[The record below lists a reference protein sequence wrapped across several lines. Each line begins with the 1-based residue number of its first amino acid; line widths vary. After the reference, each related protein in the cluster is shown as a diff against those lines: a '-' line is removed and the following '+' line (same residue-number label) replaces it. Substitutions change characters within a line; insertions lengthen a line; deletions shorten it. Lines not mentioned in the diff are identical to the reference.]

1 AAFSAAPCMTV
12 CVCWFAVNG
21 PAEPVVAFVG
31 EDVIL
36 PAFLTPTMSAEGLEV
51 RWFTSDFTSP
61 VIFYRDNILRNEKQM
76 NSYKGRTDLFLTELN
91 LGNVSLKIRSVCLS
105 DFGTYKCFVAS
116 KQQEGDVHI
125 SFIVVG
131 QCQTPLISVSADE
144 DGHPQLECTADGWSP
159 EPVTSMSKMILKR
172 NSEDYPVVSSSIP
185 IKESFTVFS
194 CLIRSSRPKPDWES
208 KLHIGEY
215 LQFVPFIANIL
226 ITQLCFTHSEYG
238 TKLGSILRWKI
249 FYLWHLCKRTTSFN
263 LRKYIQF
270 LIPGKVL
277 GLKSDVTFDPET
289 ANSWLIVSEDSKE
302 VRIGDRRQ
310 RVTDNPKRFDLCPCV
325 LAKEGFTSGRHY
337 WEVEVGEKTAWTLGV
352 ARELVNR
359 KRWII
364 LSRYR
369 GYWTVWLRNKNK
381 YGALNDVPL
390 PLRVKLQT
398 VGVFLAYDEGQVSFY
413 NAQSRTHLYTF
424 TDSFTGTLYPYF
436 NLCNNNSGKNT
447 APLVIQSTNQ
457 RRGCLL
463 CRSQDSLP
471 LSYYSLYHR
480 HFSLKMQPF

>member
-1 AAFSAAPCMTV
+1 FS
-12 CVCWFAVNG
+12 FQS
-21 PAEPVVAFVG
+21 
-31 EDVIL
+31 DVIL

-131 QCQTPLISVSADE
+131 IGHQPLISVSADE

-159 EPVTSMSKMILKR
+159 EPTSMSKMILKR

-215 LQFVPFIANIL
+215 LQFVPCKHCAHVAL
-226 ITQLCFTHSEYG
+226 KQQAGAGEKGRKKGKRKTREGDRRDEEKGRSTSEPVFRVRSRQSG
-238 TKLGSILRWKI
+238 MEPQEVA
-249 FYLWHLCKRTTSFN
+249 HA
-263 LRKYIQF
+263 
-270 LIPGKVL
+270 
-277 GLKSDVTFDPET
+277 DVTFDPET

-436 NLCNNNSGKNT
+436 NLSFLIEPCMSIILISSPSAAVLLRKSLEENMT
-447 APLVIQSTNQ
+447 TNKHGGQ
-457 RRGCLL
+457 TC
-463 CRSQDSLP
+463 
-471 LSYYSLYHR
+471 
-480 HFSLKMQPF
+480 

>member
-1 AAFSAAPCMTV
+1 RVAAFSAAPCMTV

-131 QCQTPLISVSADE
+131 QSLHRKRQALHTELNILTTKETEQLIYKSRQHYYEHGEKANKLLAQQIHKQEVHNAI
-144 DGHPQLECTADGWSP
+144 
-159 EPVTSMSKMILKR
+159 PVFEFPFSSR
-172 NSEDYPVVSSSIP
+172 NSTDFLTPSSSL
-185 IKESFTVFS
+185 FS
-194 CLIRSSRPKPDWES
+194 S
-208 KLHIGEY
+208 
-215 LQFVPFIANIL
+215 A
-226 ITQLCFTHSEYG
+226 
-238 TKLGSILRWKI
+238 
-249 FYLWHLCKRTTSFN
+249 
-263 LRKYIQF
+263 
-270 LIPGKVL
+270 
-277 GLKSDVTFDPET
+277 DVTFDPET

-447 APLVIQSTNQ
+447 APLVIRPLEHKSKEGLFALPFPGFLAPLILFPLPPPFLFKDAAFLIEPCMSIILISSPSAAVLLRKSLEENMTTNKHGGQ
-457 RRGCLL
+457 TC
-463 CRSQDSLP
+463 
-471 LSYYSLYHR
+471 
-480 HFSLKMQPF
+480 

>member
-1 AAFSAAPCMTV
+1 
-12 CVCWFAVNG
+12 
-21 PAEPVVAFVG
+21 
-31 EDVIL
+31 DVIL

-131 QCQTPLISVSADE
+131 IGHQPLISVSADE

-159 EPVTSMSKMILKR
+159 EPTSMSKMILKR

-215 LQFVPFIANIL
+215 LQFVPSGRINIVKMNIL
-226 ITQLCFTHSEYG
+226 PKLLFLFQNISIYINKSFFKQLD
-238 TKLGSILRWKI
+238 SII
-249 FYLWHLCKRTTSFN
+249 TSFIWN
-263 LRKYIQF
+263 SKHPHIRRATLQRPQ
-270 LIPGKVL
+270 
-277 GLKSDVTFDPET
+277 T

-447 APLVIQSTNQ
+447 APLVI
-457 RRGCLL
+457 R
-463 CRSQDSLP
+463 P
-471 LSYYSLYHR
+471 LWGQER
-480 HFSLKMQPF
+480 P

>member
-1 AAFSAAPCMTV
+1 SSLYDCIPSVFFSE
-12 CVCWFAVNG
+12 WFAVNG

-125 SFIVVG
+125 SFI
-131 QCQTPLISVSADE
+131 PLISVSADE

-194 CLIRSSRPKPDWES
+194 CLIRNVLTPLVYQPLSEFLSPWRFCFADVFVLFSRRRNSTDFLTPSSS
-208 KLHIGEY
+208 L
-215 LQFVPFIANIL
+215 FSSA
-226 ITQLCFTHSEYG
+226 
-238 TKLGSILRWKI
+238 
-249 FYLWHLCKRTTSFN
+249 
-263 LRKYIQF
+263 
-270 LIPGKVL
+270 
-277 GLKSDVTFDPET
+277 DVTFDPET

-447 APLVIQSTNQ
+447 APLVI
-457 RRGCLL
+457 R
-463 CRSQDSLP
+463 P
-471 LSYYSLYHR
+471 LSDSNSGGFVTMLWETMDSSLLFTFVFAIVVILLIDTKHNR
-480 HFSLKMQPF
+480 QARWGQERP

>member
-1 AAFSAAPCMTV
+1 PPIKYK
-12 CVCWFAVNG
+12 WFAVNG

-125 SFIVVG
+125 SFI
-131 QCQTPLISVSADE
+131 PLISVSADE

-208 KLHIGEY
+208 KLHIAAQSPFLPTWLTAGISHS
-215 LQFVPFIANIL
+215 PFIVFEFPFSSRNS
-226 ITQLCFTHSEYG
+226 TD
-238 TKLGSILRWKI
+238 
-249 FYLWHLCKRTTSFN
+249 
-263 LRKYIQF
+263 F
-270 LIPGKVL
+270 LTPSSSL
-277 GLKSDVTFDPET
+277 FSSADVTFDPET

-447 APLVIQSTNQ
+447 APLVIRPLHTHKQDGDKKDLDVWTSQLTS
-457 RRGCLL
+457 RRNTKVISSVISGQGTAVMCGAES
-463 CRSQDSLP
+463 R
-471 LSYYSLYHR
+471 
-480 HFSLKMQPF
+480 